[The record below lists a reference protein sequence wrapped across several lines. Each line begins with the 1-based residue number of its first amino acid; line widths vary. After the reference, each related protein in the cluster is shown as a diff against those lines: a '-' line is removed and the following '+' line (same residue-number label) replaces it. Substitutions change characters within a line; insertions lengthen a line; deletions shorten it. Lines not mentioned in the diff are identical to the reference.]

1 MRKTVIPILLAFP
14 LFGYAQDTKSADT
27 TKTVNIQEVV
37 VTSLG
42 IKRQARSLTYSS
54 QQIGGDDLTEVKTP
68 NLLNS
73 INGKVSNVQIN
84 KTNGGVGGSVRV
96 VMRGDK
102 STRNSQPLYVI
113 DGIPIINNTGVTG
126 TGGPNVDYFASMPDT
141 GDVLSTINP
150 EDIESINFLK
160 GASAAALYGAQG
172 SNGAILI
179 TTKKG
184 TVGRSSLSY
193 TSSLTFDKVYNLPKL
208 QHSYLQTTPYDP
220 ANGNTGSY
228 DSWGPKGSS
237 KDYTKDFFQTGATW
251 INSVSF
257 QAGNEKTTNFFSLG
271 NTTNKGIIPTS
282 NLDQYNINYRTTSKF
297 LNDKLVL
304 DANVMA
310 SLQNSKNRLS
320 PGSYFSPITNLY
332 WLPRGVDF
340 DQFAQNYSYFE
351 KSRYLDAQNWWAI
364 KPNGEFVDNETQNP
378 YWILNKNP
386 VITKNK
392 NLYGSAALSY
402 TINSWLT
409 AKVRGNYNYFSSDSQ
424 RNVAAYS
431 QPTVLGLETKIS
443 NGKIYKNTIE
453 KTTTYGDFLLI
464 GNPKIN
470 DDISL
475 DFTLGTSISD
485 LKYSI
490 TNIEN
495 NRLFVANLFTLNNL
509 DWGNQQGEGVFG
521 NGRSYTITNPHRQ
534 DQSVFASA
542 SFGYKSK
549 VYLDLTFRNDW
560 SSTLA
565 GTGNNGIDYES
576 IGANGILTEIFS
588 LPQAISFWKVRASY
602 ATVGNALDPTSTMPQ
617 PEFNGG
623 VITGSYSSA
632 PVSNEMFRDLY
643 PKPEFNRTFEAGTE
657 LRMFHNKLSF
667 DFTFYNSVVSNQYL
681 KGVDAATNFGVQS
694 GKVDINAGKIQNIG
708 FESSLSYKIFNSEKF
723 GWTATL
729 NASANKNR
737 IKELL
742 PMKYYPDP
750 DKLFVLT
757 GGGFNMLKVGG
768 SFGDLY
774 GTVFKR
780 DSEGRI
786 IVGANGVPLID
797 SDKRK
802 QYLGN
807 PNPKFMLGLNNNF
820 SIGKLNVSFLVD
832 GRFGGQVLG
841 FTQSVND
848 GLGVSQASADARDAG
863 GVSIPNAVYEN
874 GTPYTGLTD
883 AEDYYKS
890 VGGRDGINEA
900 YIYKATAVRLRQASI
915 SYTLKTNSKIFKDA
929 TVSIIGTNLFF
940 FYKDAPFDPEQ
951 VSGVNPGGVGVDMF
965 GTPITRS
972 LGVSLK
978 ANF

>member
-1 MRKTVIPILLAFP
+1 MRKIVVPVLLAFSMS
-14 LFGYAQDTKSADT
+14 GYAQETKASDT
-27 TKTVNIQEVV
+27 TRTANIQEVV

-54 QQIGGDDLTEVKTP
+54 QQINGDDLTEVKTP

-126 TGGPNVDYFASMPDT
+126 TGGPNVDYFNSMPDT

-150 EDIESINFLK
+150 EDIESLTFLK

-184 TVGRSSLSY
+184 SAGRSSLSY
-193 TSSLTFDKVYNLPKL
+193 SSSLTFDKVYDLPEL

-228 DSWGPKGSS
+228 DSWGAKGSS
-237 KDYTKDFFQTGATW
+237 KDYTKDFFQTGVTW

-257 QAGNEKTTNFFSLG
+257 QAGNEKSTSFFSLG

-282 NLDQYNINYRTTSKF
+282 NLDQYNVNYRTTSKF
-297 LNDKLVL
+297 LNDRLVL

-310 SLQNSKNRLS
+310 SLQTSKNRLS

-340 DQFAQNYSYFE
+340 DHFAENYYYFD
-351 KSRYLDAQNWWAI
+351 KTRYLDAQNWWAV
-364 KPNGEFVDNETQNP
+364 KPNGEFADNETQNP
-378 YWILNKNP
+378 YWILNKNS
-386 VITKNK
+386 VTTKNK
-392 NLYGSAALSY
+392 NVYGSAALSY
-402 TINSWLT
+402 TINNWLT
-409 AKVRGNYNYFSSDSQ
+409 AKVRGNYNYFNSDSQ
-424 RNVAAYS
+424 RSVAAYS
-431 QPTVLGLETKIS
+431 QPTVLGSRDS
-443 NGKIYKNTIE
+443 NGKIYKNTLE
-453 KTTTYGDFLLI
+453 KTTIYGDALLI

-470 DDISL
+470 DDISF

-485 LKYSI
+485 LKYNI
-490 TNIEN
+490 TTIEN
-495 NRLFVANLFTLNNL
+495 NKLFVANLFALNNL
-509 DWGNQQGEGVFG
+509 DWGNEQGQGVFG
-521 NGRSYTITNPHRQ
+521 NGRSYIITRPHRQ

-542 SFGYKSK
+542 SIGYRSK
-549 VYLDLTFRNDW
+549 LYLDLTFRNDW

-576 IGANGILTEIFS
+576 IGANGILTEIFN
-588 LPQAISFWKVRASY
+588 LPQAISFWKIRASY
-602 ATVGNALDPTSTMPQ
+602 ATVGNALDPTSTIPQ
-617 PEFNGG
+617 PEFNAG

-632 PVSNEMFRDLY
+632 PVSNAMFSDLF

-657 LRMFHNKLSF
+657 LRMFNNKLSF
-667 DFTFYNSVVSNQYL
+667 DFTFYKSVVSNQYL
-681 KGVDAATNFGVQS
+681 KGVDAATNFGVQA
-694 GKVDINAGKIQNIG
+694 GKVDINAGKIENTG
-708 FESSLSYKIFNSEKF
+708 FESSLSYKVFNKDKF
-723 GWTATL
+723 SWTTTL
-729 NASANKNR
+729 NASANKNT

-750 DKLFVLT
+750 EKLFVLT

-780 DSEGRI
+780 DSQGRI
-786 IVGANGVPLID
+786 VVDAKGVPIKD
-797 SDKRK
+797 SNEK

-807 PNPKFMLGLNNNF
+807 PNPEFMLGFNNNF
-820 SIGKLNVSFLVD
+820 SIGKFNVSFLID

-848 GLGVSQASADARDAG
+848 GLGVSQASADSRDAG
-863 GVSIPNAVYEN
+863 GVSIANAVYEN
-874 GTPYTGLTD
+874 GTSYTGLTD
-883 AEDYYKS
+883 AEDYYKV
-890 VGGRDGINEA
+890 VGGRGGINEA

-915 SYTLKTNSKIFKDA
+915 SYTLKTDSKIFRDA
-929 TVSIIGTNLFF
+929 TLSVIGTNLFF
-940 FYKDAPFDPEQ
+940 LYKDAPFDPEQ

-965 GTPITRS
+965 GMPITRS
-972 LGVSLK
+972 LGFSLK

>member
-126 TGGPNVDYFASMPDT
+126 TEGPKVDYFASMPDT

-193 TSSLTFDKVYNLPKL
+193 TSSLTFDKVYGLPEL

-228 DSWGPKGSS
+228 DSWGAKGSS

-282 NLDQYNINYRTTSKF
+282 YLDQYNVNYRTTSKF

-351 KSRYLDAQNWWAI
+351 KSRYLDAQNWWAV
-364 KPNGEFVDNETQNP
+364 KPNGEFADSETQNP

-623 VITGSYSSA
+623 VITGFYSSA

-723 GWTATL
+723 GWTTTF

-742 PMKYYPDP
+742 PLKYYPDP

-786 IVGANGVPLID
+786 IVGANGVPLVD

-820 SIGKLNVSFLVD
+820 SIGRLDISFLVD